1 VNAHEHQTTT
11 CQICGRAPAQQVV
24 VRRHVGM
31 ILMMR
36 MFSVKPILCREH
48 ATKLILQWTG
58 RTLVQGWWGF
68 LSLVIVNPATIL
80 LNLFNLVK
88 ARRMP
93 APLLSSA
100 ATSELTGWEPASS

>member
-1 VNAHEHQTTT
+1 MSAHEYQMTT
-11 CQICGRAPAQQVV
+11 CQICGRAPAQQFV

-31 ILMMR
+31 VLMMR
-36 MFSVKPILCREH
+36 MFSVKRTLCREH

-58 RTLVQGWWGF
+58 RTLIQGWWGL
-68 LSLVIVNPATIL
+68 LSCVIVNPATIL

-88 ARRMP
+88 AKRMA

-100 ATSELTGWEPASS
+100 PSPELTGWEPAS